1 MHYTYS
7 FIFHSFLSPSFFFS
21 SSVCNNPSTSIISHM
36 LTISIV
42 LLYTTTFLLPS
53 LPSLPYL
60 LSELLPYFYPFISSC
75 GIHHPSFDF
84 LDEQSFFFFFFFSF
98 SPECFACSFFYHKI
112 LFFLDGCIFF
122 FFLEILKKKQ
132 VIFLFFEVLVE

>member
-21 SSVCNNPSTSIISHM
+21 SSVCNNPSTSIIPHM

-84 LDEQSFFFFFFFSF
+84 LDEQSFFFFFSFLFHRNVSLALFFTTK
-98 SPECFACSFFYHKI
+98 SFF
-112 LFFLDGCIFF
+112 FWMDVFF
-122 FFLEILKKKQ
+122 FFFWKFSKRNK
-132 VIFLFFEVLVE
+132 

>member
-84 LDEQSFFFFFFFSF
+84 LDEQSFFFFFSFLFHRNVSLALFFTTK
-98 SPECFACSFFYHKI
+98 SFF
-112 LFFLDGCIFF
+112 FWMDVFF
-122 FFLEILKKKQ
+122 FFFWKFSKRNK
-132 VIFLFFEVLVE
+132 